1 MYRLLGLILAVFS
14 MMALGGC
21 QTSRKEVAAP
31 QPVLTVEEEPVEVEA
46 WRGVATEQDAQLL
59 DALPA
64 VWKEALGEV
73 RRRYRRALT
82 AEGELLDPET
92 RLKRP
97 APAPGTYRCRAI
109 RIGSRST
116 KVPPWSV
123 SRSGFCYVGV
133 SGEQLSFASEIV
145 GTRIGGYL
153 WDVKEGDNLVFL
165 GATVPARTKTAP
177 PYGANPSLDWA
188 GLVERTDEFHYRLTL
203 PRRTGDNRLI
213 VIELIAAP
221 DA

>member
-1 MYRLLGLILAVFS
+1 MYRLLGLILIVSS

-21 QTSRKEVAAP
+21 QTSKKELAEP
-31 QPVLTVEEEPVEVEA
+31 QPVVTVEEEPPEVEA
-46 WRGVATEQDAQLL
+46 WRGVATPADTQSLE
-59 DALPA
+59 ALPA
-64 VWKEALGEV
+64 AWEEALGEV
-73 RRRYRRALT
+73 RRRYRRALA
-82 AEGELLDPET
+82 AEGGLLVPDT
-92 RLKRP
+92 RLPRA

-109 RIGSRST
+109 RLGTRAARI
-116 KVPPWSV
+116 PPWSV
-123 SRSGFCYVGV
+123 SKSGFCYVGV
-133 SGEQLSFASEIV
+133 SGDQLSFASEIP

-153 WDVKEGDNLVFL
+153 FDVKEGDNLVFL

-177 PYGANPSLDWA
+177 PYGANEALDWA
-188 GLVERTDEFHYRLTL
+188 GLLERTDEFHYRLTL